1 MASSSRHPRLARAAR
16 KAARCTL
23 PISGYL
29 RSDNR
34 VMQRAMVVL
43 FVPPGQEVSFK
54 HAAFL
59 DLSVSQRDGGGEKHI
74 V

>member
-1 MASSSRHPRLARAAR
+1 
-16 KAARCTL
+16 
-23 PISGYL
+23 
-29 RSDNR
+29 
-34 VMQRAMVVL
+34 MVVL